1 MLLRQIRETGKEPLS
16 GVQQASPAGANL
28 QHMRPR
34 ARTQKLLLYAVSSTK
49 NAKTATK

>member
-1 MLLRQIRETGKEPLS
+1 MAAD
-16 GVQQASPAGANL
+16 ASEADQRNRKGAPQGANL

-34 ARTQKLLLYAVSSTK
+34 AGTQKLLLYAVSSTK

>member
-16 GVQQASPAGANL
+16 GVKPLQQGANL

-34 ARTQKLLLYAVSSTK
+34 ARTQKLPRYAVSPTK